1 MMRVISFGRVWRD
14 QALSENILYFAYGSN
29 LSLEQ
34 MRERIGS
41 KPKVISG
48 AYLENHRLGFT
59 IYSKLTW
66 KGGVADIVPEA
77 GSKVWGAIYELTEKQ
92 LDKIDPCE
100 GYKKDRDPKK
110 NFYNRLQVE
119 VVDKKG
125 VKQPCLTYQAEVGDE
140 KKRKYL
146 YHRPSEKYRE
156 VIRKGGE
163 EHGLPKEFFDHLKVA
178 SVTQRSPVAMRMNDT
193 SGMVILTPEE
203 AANTDRPSLKERL
216 KQIRLKHSPKKS

>member
-59 IYSKLTW
+59 LYSKLTW

-77 GSKVWGAIYELTEKQ
+77 GSKVWGAIYELTEEQ
-92 LDKIDPCE
+92 LDKIDHYE
-100 GYKKDRDPKK
+100 GYKKGRNPKE
-110 NFYNRLQVE
+110 NFYNQMHVE

-125 VKQPCLTYQAEVGDE
+125 VKQSCLTYQATVEDE
-140 KKRKYL
+140 KRRKYL
-146 YHRPSEKYRE
+146 YHRPSEKYYE

-163 EHGLPKEFFDHLKVA
+163 DHGLPQEFYEHLKVA
-178 SVTQRSPVAMRMNDT
+178 SVTEGNRAAMGISSS
-193 SGMVILTPEE
+193 SGVEKLV
-203 AANTDRPSLKERL
+203 
-216 KQIRLKHSPKKS
+216 KKIEKRNKKVQN

>member
-1 MMRVISFGRVWRD
+1 MRGTSSGRIWRD
-14 QALSENILYFAYGSN
+14 QALNKNILYFAYGSN

-34 MRERIGS
+34 MQERIGS
-41 KPKVISG
+41 KPKVISE

-77 GSKVWGAIYELTEKQ
+77 GSKVWGAIYELTEPQ
-92 LDKIDPCE
+92 LEKIDHYE

-110 NFYNRLQVE
+110 NFYNRLEVE
-119 VVDKKG
+119 VVDKKR

-140 KKRKYL
+140 KRRKYL
-146 YHRPSEKYRE
+146 YHRPSEKYCE

-163 EHGLPKEFFDHLKVA
+163 EHGLSKEFSEHLKMA
-178 SVTQRSPVAMRMNDT
+178 SVTERNPVAIRMNDT
-193 SGMVILTPEE
+193 SGMVILDEE
-203 AANTDRPSLKERL
+203 D
-216 KQIRLKHSPKKS
+216 

>member
-14 QALSENILYFAYGSN
+14 QALSKNILYFAYGSN

-59 IYSKLTW
+59 LYSKLTW
-66 KGGVADIVPEA
+66 KGGVADIVPEV
-77 GSKVWGAIYELTEKQ
+77 GSKVWGAIYKLTEEQ
-92 LDKIDPCE
+92 LEKIDHYE
-100 GYKKDRDPKK
+100 GYKKGRDPKK

-119 VVDKKG
+119 VGDKKR
-125 VKQPCLTYQAEVGDE
+125 VKHTCLTYQAEVEDE

-146 YHRPSEKYRE
+146 YHRPSEKYYE

-163 EHGLPKEFFDHLKVA
+163 EHGLPKEFFEHLKTA
-178 SVTQRSPVAMRMNDT
+178 SVTQRNPVAMRMNDT
-193 SGMVILTPEE
+193 SGMEIL
-203 AANTDRPSLKERL
+203 DKED
-216 KQIRLKHSPKKS
+216 

>member
-1 MMRVISFGRVWRD
+1 MSK
-14 QALSENILYFAYGSN
+14 NILYFAYGSN

-59 IYSKLTW
+59 IYSKITW

-77 GSKVWGAIYELTEKQ
+77 GSKVWGAIYELTEEQ
-92 LDKIDPCE
+92 LDKIDYYE
-100 GYKKDRDPKK
+100 GYKKGRDPKE
-110 NFYNRLQVE
+110 NFYNRKEVE
-119 VVDKKG
+119 VVDEKEA
-125 VKQPCLTYQAEVGDE
+125 KQPCLTYQAMVEDE

-146 YHRPSEKYRE
+146 YHMPSEKYYE
-156 VIRKGGE
+156 VIRKGGK
-163 EHGLPKEFFDHLKVA
+163 EHGLPEEFFEHLKTA
-178 SVTQRSPVAMRMNDT
+178 SVTERNAVAIRMNDT

>member
-1 MMRVISFGRVWRD
+1 MRVINSGGVWRD

-34 MRERIGS
+34 MRDRVES
-41 KPKVISG
+41 EPKVVG
-48 AYLENHRLGFT
+48 EAYLVNHRLGFT
-59 IYSKLTW
+59 IYSSKTW

-77 GSKVWGAIYELTEKQ
+77 GSKVWGAIYELREEQ
-92 LDKIDPCE
+92 LEKIDHYE
-100 GYKKDRDPKK
+100 GYKKGRAPVE
-110 NFYNRLQVE
+110 NFYNRTEVE

-125 VKQPCLTYQAEVGDE
+125 VKQTCLTYQAKVEDE
-140 KKRKYL
+140 KRRKYL
-146 YHRPSEKYRE
+146 YHRPSEKYYE

-163 EHGLPKEFFDHLKVA
+163 DHGLPQEFYEHLKVA
-178 SVTQRSPVAMRMNDT
+178 SVTQRSPVAKRMNDT

-216 KQIRLKHSPKKS
+216 KQIRLKHSPEKS